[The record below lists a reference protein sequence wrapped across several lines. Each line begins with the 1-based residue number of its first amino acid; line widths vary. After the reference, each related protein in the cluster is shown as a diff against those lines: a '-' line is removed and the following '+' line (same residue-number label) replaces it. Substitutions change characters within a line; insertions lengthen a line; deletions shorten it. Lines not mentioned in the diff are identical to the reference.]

1 MGHLKFTRP
10 IRQLLS
16 SVILRLIGFERQIV
30 NLNTKT
36 NPRKTLP
43 NDHCRYKHLMC
54 YFQRK
59 INFHIFKTFFS
70 TFENVENNYFRYFY
84 SGYINFIFFITS
96 LILKCVSGFE
106 TLILYVCLPGLGK
119 RPAFSG
125 TGLRV
130 SSRSLG

>member
-43 NDHCRYKHLMC
+43 NYYCRFKHYLFSKGKTLPH
-54 YFQRK
+54 YQDVFLQFRK
-59 INFHIFKTFFS
+59 PDLCIFRASKNPFTNRVS
-70 TFENVENNYFRYFY
+70 TNRGCTVNYRTHYVFLRLTL
-84 SGYINFIFFITS
+84 IFF
-96 LILKCVSGFE
+96 LERFLYLKHCTELCTDAGNK
-106 TLILYVCLPGLGK
+106 L
-119 RPAFSG
+119 
-125 TGLRV
+125 
-130 SSRSLG
+130 

>member
-43 NDHCRYKHLMC
+43 NYYCRFKHYLFSKGKTLPH
-54 YFQRK
+54 YQDVFLQFRK
-59 INFHIFKTFFS
+59 PDLWIFRASKNPFT
-70 TFENVENNYFRYFY
+70 N
-84 SGYINFIFFITS
+84 
-96 LILKCVSGFE
+96 
-106 TLILYVCLPGLGK
+106 
-119 RPAFSG
+119 
-125 TGLRV
+125 RV
-130 SSRSLG
+130 STNRGCTLCVLTAYFNFLLRTISVLKTLYRIMYRRRE